1 MLAPLP
7 QPAGFEPLRDVKIEL
22 CALSGKI
29 SEVVLG
35 SGLPEDLTTALSVLR
50 KVAAGHLKCLSKFVQ
65 LVHEENELTPEKL
78 LAISY
83 NPSISRT
90 VTATNLGYKNYEFVQ
105 RVIFEWR
112 TINPP
117 GLVSDSS
124 EPEQCEGADYEDSSS
139 DENDEELRL
148 LFATLRRQRDFPG
161 GLK

>member
-1 MLAPLP
+1 ML
-7 QPAGFEPLRDVKIEL
+7 RN
-22 CALSGKI
+22 
-29 SEVVLG
+29 
-35 SGLPEDLTTALSVLR
+35 
-50 KVAAGHLKCLSKFVQ
+50 VASSHLKCLAKFVA
-65 LVHEENELTPEKL
+65 LAHEEEELTPEKL

-105 RVIFEWR
+105 SVIFEWR

-139 DENDEELRL
+139 DEDVPL
-148 LFATLRRQRDFPG
+148 LFVLAASTSAKRFPRRS
-161 GLK
+161 